1 MKYETTLIYTV
12 PIVREAV
19 FGFWRRSV
27 GVGFLIALVIL
38 AVVLAFDVSSG
49 DRSWRVGMLGAVL
62 LIGAGMMVAIY
73 FVHYANATRKLKE
86 MGEPRA
92 AFTASES
99 SFTVASGAGSS
110 TLPWSS
116 VTEVWKLRGCWL
128 LLFSKAQFI
137 TLPILCVPEE
147 MRAFILQRVAAAGGK
162 VNG

>member
-1 MKYETTLIYTV
+1 M
-12 PIVREAV
+12 

-27 GVGFLIALVIL
+27 GVGFLIALIIL
-38 AVVLAFDVSSG
+38 AVLLAFYVSSG
-49 DRSWRVGMLGAVL
+49 DTSWRVGMLGAVL

-73 FVHYANATRKLKE
+73 FVHYANATRKLKD

-128 LLFSKAQFI
+128 LLISKAQFI

>member
-1 MKYETTLIYTV
+1 MKHETTLIYTV

-27 GVGFLIALVIL
+27 GGGFLIALIVL
-38 AVVLAFDVSSG
+38 AVLLAFDVLSG
-49 DRSWRVGMLGAVL
+49 DRSWRVGMLGAVF
-62 LIGAGMMVAIY
+62 LIGASMMVAIY
-73 FVHYANATRKLKE
+73 FVHYANATRKLKD

-116 VTEVWKLRGCWL
+116 VTEVWKLKGCWL
-128 LLFSKAQFI
+128 LLFSKAQFM
-137 TLPILCVPEE
+137 TLPILCVPED

>member
-1 MKYETTLIYTV
+1 
-12 PIVREAV
+12 
-19 FGFWRRSV
+19 
-27 GVGFLIALVIL
+27 VGFLIALVIL

>member
-1 MKYETTLIYTV
+1 MKYETTLTYTA

-38 AVVLAFDVSSG
+38 AVALAFEVSSG

-62 LIGAGMMVAIY
+62 LIGASMMVAIY
-73 FVHYANATRKLKE
+73 FVHYANATRKLKD

-99 SFTVASGAGSS
+99 SFTVASGAGSA

-116 VTEVWKLRGCWL
+116 VTEVWKLEGCWL